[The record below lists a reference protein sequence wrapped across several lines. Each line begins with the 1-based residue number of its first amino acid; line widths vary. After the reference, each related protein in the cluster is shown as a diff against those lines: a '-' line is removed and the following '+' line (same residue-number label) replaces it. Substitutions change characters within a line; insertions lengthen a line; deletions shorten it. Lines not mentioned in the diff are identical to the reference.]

1 MARGMLVWWDV
12 GLPSVLS
19 RALDTGHRA
28 SARYTGSPL
37 LFLSAAVVVDFLPRS
52 SLVQAAA
59 TFNSTLDASHQRAA
73 ARPASLHVISL
84 RKVKRNKYLVGLS
97 CARVYRRLPSLTSI
111 RDLLHFTLVDSRSP
125 QTTHF
130 ILDTATT
137 MSLFMR
143 VIHLGQAFLSG
154 YAAYHSYNA
163 ITNLQA
169 YEATSE
175 KLAEWSN
182 EAAKQLA
189 QTRATQTSGALAV
202 RATSQTYYPQ
212 IKVQDQTNVYLPDP
226 TLLSDIS
233 RPHFLPRSLA
243 FCCALRGFASPRH
256 HRPAGA
262 QSHEELLGAEG
273 WQDGGCESAAA

>member
-1 MARGMLVWWDV
+1 MLVWWDV
-12 GLPSVLS
+12 ALSSVLS
-19 RALDTGHRA
+19 RALDTEHRA

-37 LFLSAAVVVDFLPRS
+37 LFLSAAVVVDFLPR
-52 SLVQAAA
+52 LGLARAAA
-59 TFNSTLDASHQRAA
+59 TFNSTLDASHQRASS
-73 ARPASLHVISL
+73 RPASLHVISL

-97 CARVYRRLPSLTSI
+97 CARVYRRLLSLTSI
-111 RDLLHFTLVDSRSP
+111 RDLPYFTPVNSHSP
-125 QTTHF
+125 QTTHST
-130 ILDTATT
+130 LLHTAT

-202 RATSQTYYPQ
+202 RATSQIYYPQ
-212 IKVQDQTNVYLPDP
+212 TKIT
-226 TLLSDIS
+226 
-233 RPHFLPRSLA
+233 RPN
-243 FCCALRGFASPRH
+243 
-256 HRPAGA
+256 
-262 QSHEELLGAEG
+262 
-273 WQDGGCESAAA
+273 